1 MIGNRSHN
9 FSGDSIDLLLHG
21 RLFLVDNIDV
31 LLHGRLFLVDNIS
44 CIFWTS
50 TNISKLHRN
59 EEGMGQSRQRL
70 ETDLGKIWRVE

>member
-21 RLFLVDNIDV
+21 RLCP
-31 LLHGRLFLVDNIS
+31 VDNIS
-44 CIFWTS
+44 CIFWTM

-59 EEGMGQSRQRL
+59 EEVMEQRL
-70 ETDLGKIWRVE
+70 LTDTGKMWRVMYMNDNISLL